1 MKKKL
6 PEAVRYFAGLAV
18 TLLSLFGYVSVTAFV
33 DDARQAIAEHPA
45 AVALLTALA
54 LLGGAAF
61 SVFLLT
67 GSRWARKRAK
77 VERLER
83 CFAAMPPRRRQMVA
97 TALREGEVRAWSLDE
112 DALTLCNMGILGGP
126 PIVPRTGEASF
137 SIQPA
142 VSLEISEHRGEWL
155 GI

>member
-18 TLLSLFGYVSVTAFV
+18 TLLSLFGYVSVTTFV

-45 AVALLTALA
+45 DVALLTALA

-61 SVFLLT
+61 SLFLFT
-67 GSRWARKRAK
+67 GSWWARKRMK

-83 CFAAMPPRRRQMVA
+83 CFAAMPPKRRQMVA
-97 TALREGEVRAWSLDE
+97 TALREGEVRAWSYDE
-112 DALTLCNMGILGGP
+112 DALTLCNMGILGMP

-137 SIQPA
+137 SLQPA